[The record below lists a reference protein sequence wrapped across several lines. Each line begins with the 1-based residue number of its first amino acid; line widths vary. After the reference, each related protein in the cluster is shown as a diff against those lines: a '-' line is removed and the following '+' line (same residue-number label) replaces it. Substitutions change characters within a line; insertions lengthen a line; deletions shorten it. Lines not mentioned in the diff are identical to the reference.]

1 MGEARHSQGGTETTG
16 PGCGVIPPCPVQGS
30 ARPIQH
36 CLPWGWASPWGCGP
50 AGASQLVA
58 GGPHKPGAHA
68 MALRSRLTFPPQPSS
83 LKPFPT
89 GRAWWFTEIPLAP
102 FPELPCWRGTPVPPD
117 ARGIPEASSSP
128 IPPWHI
134 PHHPKSYHPL
144 RGTPGMPT
152 LPVSSRTHL
161 PPALGSVGCSKHR

>member
-1 MGEARHSQGGTETTG
+1 MLAEGLPAMGEARHSQGGTETTG

-68 MALRSRLTFPPQPSS
+68 MAFVAASHVSPTAQFPETFP
-83 LKPFPT
+83 
-89 GRAWWFTEIPLAP
+89 
-102 FPELPCWRGTPVPPD
+102 
-117 ARGIPEASSSP
+117 
-128 IPPWHI
+128 
-134 PHHPKSYHPL
+134 
-144 RGTPGMPT
+144 
-152 LPVSSRTHL
+152 
-161 PPALGSVGCSKHR
+161 HR